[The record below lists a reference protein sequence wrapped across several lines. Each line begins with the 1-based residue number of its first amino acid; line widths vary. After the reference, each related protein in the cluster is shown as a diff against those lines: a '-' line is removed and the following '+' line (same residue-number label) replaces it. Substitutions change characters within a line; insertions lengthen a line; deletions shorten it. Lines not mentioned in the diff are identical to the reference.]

1 MKKELKLFLVMALG
15 LLIIP
20 VLGGCGNSKKTTRA
34 EPSSW
39 ETIQKNKKVVIGLDD
54 SFVPMGFREKN
65 GQLAGY
71 DIDLARA
78 VFRQY
83 GIKVDFQTID
93 WSMNVTELR
102 NQTIDLI
109 WNGLTIT
116 DERQKA
122 LTLSEPYLTN
132 QQIIVVKK
140 SSGIT
145 KLADLKNKSVG
156 AQSGSSGAQDIDDHP
171 QILKNRI
178 KNHDPILYDS
188 FNNAFID
195 LNANRIQGL
204 LIDSVYANYYIKHM
218 SNSSDYRIIK
228 SNMPSEQFAV
238 GIKKGNTEVKQK
250 FDQGINQLRAN
261 GELKR
266 INQKWF
272 GK

>member
-1 MKKELKLFLVMALG
+1 MKKVWKFIFIMLVGGSLVS
-15 LLIIP
+15 LLS
-20 VLGGCGNSKKTTRA
+20 GCGNSSKSA
-34 EPSSW
+34 SSQPSSW
-39 ETIQKNKKVVIGLDD
+39 QTIKKNKKVVIGLDD
-54 SFVPMGFREKN
+54 SFVPMGFRQKN
-65 GQLAGY
+65 GQLSGY
-71 DIDLARA
+71 DIDLAKA
-78 VFRQY
+78 VFKQY
-83 GIKVDFQTID
+83 GVKVDFQTID

-116 DERQKA
+116 DERKKA
-122 LTLSEPYLTN
+122 LTFSEPYLVN
-132 QQIIVVKK
+132 QQVLVVKK

-145 KLADLKNKSVG
+145 SVKEMTGKDLG

-171 QILKNRI
+171 SILKDRI
-178 KNHDPILYDS
+178 KNNSPVLYDS

-204 LIDSVYANYYIKHM
+204 LIDSVYANYYIQHM
-218 SNSSDYRIIK
+218 ANSKDYRVIT
-228 SNMPSEQFAV
+228 SGMPNEQFAV
-238 GIKKGNTEVKQK
+238 GIKKGNYEVKNK
-250 FDQGINQLRAN
+250 IDSAINRLRKN

>member
-1 MKKELKLFLVMALG
+1 MKKSLKLIFVMAMG
-15 LLIIP
+15 MMIIP
-20 VLGGCGNSKKTTRA
+20 ILASCSSSKKDAST

-54 SFVPMGFREKN
+54 SFVPMGFRQKN
-65 GQLAGY
+65 GKLAGY
-71 DIDLARA
+71 DIDLAKA
-78 VFRQY
+78 VFKQY

-102 NQTIDLI
+102 NQTINLI

-122 LTLSEPYLTN
+122 LTLSEPYLVN
-132 QQIIVVKK
+132 QQVLVVKK

-145 KLADLKNKSVG
+145 SVTGMNGKSLGV
-156 AQSGSSGAQDIDDHP
+156 QSGSSGAQDIDDHP
-171 QILKNRI
+171 KVVKNRI
-178 KNHDPILYDS
+178 KNHAPILYDS

-218 SNSSDYRIIK
+218 ANSKDYRVIK
-228 SNMPSEQFAV
+228 SGMPSEQFAV
-238 GIKKGNTEVKQK
+238 GIKKGNTEVKAK
-250 FDQGINQLRAN
+250 IDQGIDRLRAN
-261 GELKR
+261 GELEK